1 MFTGINLLG
10 VRWLAE
16 TNRIAV
22 LWKIAIPVLTVIVLV
37 FVVFRPSNFG
47 IGVISRLGRYD
58 GAMIIPEWYDLALV
72 ALWSLIIYF
81 VSIRMAMAPELVAE
95 QVRGE
100 EQERRPPPGPR
111 SGAHPV
117 GGIAA
122 GCGRRHRLGA
132 SSSAPAP
139 GCPQR

>member
-22 LWKIAIPVLTVIVLV
+22 LWNIAIPVLTVIVLV

-81 VSIRMAMAPELVAE
+81 VSIRMAMAPSSSRSRCGA
-95 QVRGE
+95 RSK
-100 EQERRPPPGPR
+100 RRPPPGPR

-117 GGIAA
+117 WGIAA